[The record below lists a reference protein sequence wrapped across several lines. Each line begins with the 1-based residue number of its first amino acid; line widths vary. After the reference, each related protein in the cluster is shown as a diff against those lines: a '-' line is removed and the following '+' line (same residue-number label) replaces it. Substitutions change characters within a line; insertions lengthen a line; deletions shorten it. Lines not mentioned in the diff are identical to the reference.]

1 MPRPRKA
8 SDDDVFAAAAR
19 VMQRV
24 GPGDFTLDAIAREA
38 GVTAGALV
46 QRFGSKRALQIR
58 LAEGAAS
65 GTPNIID
72 EIRARHTSPLAALR
86 DYAVCIAE
94 LAPSPEAFVRSL
106 AYLLEDL
113 TDPGLRAQLE
123 RQQRGTRRALE
134 AMIRDAVAAGE
145 LARATNAAALA
156 RTIEALLAGSLLTW
170 AIHRG
175 GSAAPWLRRDL
186 DAIIEPYRP
195 RRPPRK
201 KKSTAV

>member
-1 MPRPRKA
+1 
-8 SDDDVFAAAAR
+8 VFAAAVR

-58 LAEGAAS
+58 LAEGAAAGMPS
-65 GTPNIID
+65 ILD

-86 DYAVCIAE
+86 EYATCMAD

-113 TDPGLRAQLE
+113 TDPALRTQLE
-123 RQQRGTRRALE
+123 RQQRGTRAALE
-134 AMIRDAVAAGE
+134 QMIRDAVAAGE
-145 LARATNAAALA
+145 LTRDATATSLS

-170 AIHRG
+170 AIHRS
-175 GSAAPWLRRDL
+175 GSAAAWLRRDL
-186 DAIIEPYRP
+186 DSIIDPYRP
-195 RRPPRK
+195 RSARRK
-201 KKSTAV
+201 KKAPAV